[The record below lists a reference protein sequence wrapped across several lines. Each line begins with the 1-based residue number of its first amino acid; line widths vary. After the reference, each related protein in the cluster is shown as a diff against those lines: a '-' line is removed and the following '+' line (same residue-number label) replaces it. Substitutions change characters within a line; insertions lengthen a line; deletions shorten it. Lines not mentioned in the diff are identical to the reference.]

1 MAWKKSSAEAV
12 ERFVGA
18 LPTDAAGGRRKMFG
32 YEACFV
38 NGGFWAGMYQEEIVI
53 KLPPEVKAQ
62 TAELSAAKQFDPMGG
77 RPMKNW
83 WIVPRP
89 VSESPKKLSALLVK
103 TYGPVS
109 AAPPQKK
116 AKNPPTKSKSK
127 AKR

>member
-38 NGGFWAGMYQEEIVI
+38 NGAFWTGMYQDEMVI
-53 KLPPEVKAQ
+53 KLPLEVKDQ
-62 TAELSAAKQFDPMGG
+62 LPELAKASQFDPMGG

-83 WIVPRP
+83 WVIPRA
-89 VSESPKKLSALLVK
+89 VSESPKKLSALLGT

-109 AAPPQKK
+109 AAPPEKK
-116 AKNPPTKSKSK
+116 KSKPK
-127 AKR
+127 P